1 MHLERRPANG
11 MSFEDEEFLA
21 HFSDDERK
29 EVLKKV
35 CALITSITDTDSS
48 PGRCKIR
55 TMILYS
61 ITNVPLSSI
70 QWRLVPMLVLLYLVA
85 YIDKTNIG
93 ECLSTIKV
101 FEF

>member
-1 MHLERRPANG
+1 
-11 MSFEDEEFLA
+11 
-21 HFSDDERK
+21 
-29 EVLKKV
+29 
-35 CALITSITDTDSS
+35 
-48 PGRCKIR
+48 
-55 TMILYS
+55 MIFNS